1 MSRGGRQQQKAASF
15 DVVGGRESELVG
27 FVPQATTFP
36 ASSGVGLLIHRVLR
50 ISLMSTV

>member
-27 FVPQATTFP
+27 LAPQATTVS
-36 ASSGVGLLIHRVLR
+36 ASSGADLTRLG
-50 ISLMSTV
+50 SEPS